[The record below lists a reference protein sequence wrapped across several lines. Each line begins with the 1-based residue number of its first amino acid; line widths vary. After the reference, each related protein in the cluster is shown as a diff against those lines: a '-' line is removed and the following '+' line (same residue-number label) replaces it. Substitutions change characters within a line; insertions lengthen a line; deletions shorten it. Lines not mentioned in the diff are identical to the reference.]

1 VAVALSAETG
11 KPISEEVLRN
21 LKVTWTGKDGNQI
34 EGYHACYLEP
44 SSPEYAPMLEALMQ
58 SLEAKMQS
66 SASSELCKRLPKS
79 VAAPAVKS
87 VLQNILIMAS
97 HKIGNKGKRPKNRDP
112 KMLKA
117 RQEASKMLKDRQA
130 KVQPRL
136 LLAVS
141 AKATATVR
149 VCAQQARPCAQRGA
163 ASVSAE
169 PALALFTVWSHCRGD
184 VPPPHPPPHTS
195 THTHTHAHTHTQLR
209 LRQRMKTLS
218 QRMKTLS
225 QRMKTLSQRMKT
237 LSLR

>member
-1 VAVALSAETG
+1 MAVALFAETG
-11 KPISEEVLRN
+11 KKMSEEVLRN

-66 SASSELCKRLPKS
+66 PEAKRLPKS
-79 VAAPAVKS
+79 VGAPAVKS
-87 VLQNILIMAS
+87 VLQNMLIIAS

-112 KMLKA
+112 T
-117 RQEASKMLKDRQA
+117 MLKDRQA
-130 KVQPRL
+130 ALTARLLLAVSAKADATVGVRAQKKVQPRL

-141 AKATATVR
+141 AKATTTVCVR
-149 VCAQQARPCAQRGA
+149 AQQARPCAQRGA

-184 VPPPHPPPHTS
+184 VPPPHPTPPHTHPH
-195 THTHTHAHTHTQLR
+195 THTHTHTHTQ
-209 LRQRMKTLS
+209 S
-218 QRMKTLS
+218 
-225 QRMKTLSQRMKT
+225 
-237 LSLR
+237 